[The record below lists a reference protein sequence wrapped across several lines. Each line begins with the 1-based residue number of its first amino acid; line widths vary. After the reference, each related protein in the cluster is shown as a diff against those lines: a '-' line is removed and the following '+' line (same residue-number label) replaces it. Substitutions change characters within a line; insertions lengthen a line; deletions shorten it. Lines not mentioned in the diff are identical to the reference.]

1 MKNLSKELMEDLNNK
16 WDPFIKASEKAGIEL
31 PDDNVLIE
39 EMKKVF
45 ALSDFIAKTASL
57 NPEMIS
63 ALIRSGDLRKSFGGD
78 EYSSR
83 LEKSLYDAKNDI
95 ELGVTLRKQRTLEMV
110 RIAWRDL
117 SGYAG
122 LSETMNDLSVFA
134 DEILDKTL
142 SFLYEQ
148 HCEKFGIPASSD
160 EVHQKMVVIGM
171 GKLGGREL
179 NFSSDV
185 DLIFAYPETGQVVG
199 GPKEITNEEFF
210 TGLSRNFIKTLGEK
224 TTGGIVFR
232 VDMRL
237 RPFGENG
244 PLITNFSALEEYYQR
259 QGREWERYAMIKA
272 RAVAGDIDQ
281 GGILLQRL
289 KPFVYRRYLD
299 YGVYES
305 LREMKHKISIEVERK
320 GLKKNIKLGPGGIRE
335 IEFFGQVFQLIR
347 GGVEPLLQ
355 ERKIL
360 DVLHILSSKAYIPQ
374 KVSKELSDAYKFL
387 RNTEHRLQEFSDQQ
401 THDLPLDNK
410 GKLRLAISMNCN
422 NWEEYSI
429 LLENHINN
437 VHQNFKELL
446 VNEDDNNDDQ
456 VKIDMNDVWQD
467 IADKDQTSLVLEN
480 GGFNNPDEVNR
491 LLDFVRNDS
500 DTRVLS
506 TEARERLNK
515 LMPLVLQYTG
525 ASEQP
530 DLALK
535 RIIDLIKTIKR
546 RSNYI
551 SLLLENQSALKRL
564 VHLSA
569 SSPWIITF
577 LARHPLLLD
586 ELLDSRTLYKPPER
600 SELEQD
606 ILQRMKN
613 VPDDDLEKQI
623 EELIIFKN
631 INILRV
637 AAADVSGA
645 FPLMKVSDYL
655 SYIAEAIINVV
666 LELSWESMSIKHGRP
681 ECTIDGRACDKGF
694 AIIAYGK
701 LGGIELGYGSDLD
714 LVFLHAGSKELT
726 EGEKP
731 IDSPQFYSRLGQRIV
746 HILTTPSNVGKLYEI
761 DMRLRPSGKSGPLVS
776 NIIAFRDYQF
786 KDAWTWEHQALVRSR
801 AICGDGWII
810 KYFNNMRKEVLAQ
823 KRERWELMNEISS
836 MRDRIRKE
844 HDTPE
849 EGIFNIKH
857 GKGGIIDIEFLVQ
870 YLLLL
875 NAKKYNEIV
884 VWSDNVRQLE
894 TLSSTGI
901 LDEKSSNFLK
911 KAYLTYRSEVHK
923 LSLQEKPAIVYEN
936 RFADIREKIIEIWA
950 YYIDLKE

>member
-1 MKNLSKELMEDLNNK
+1 MENLSKELIEDLKNK
-16 WDPFIKASEKAGIEL
+16 WDSFIKASEKAGIDL

-45 ALSDFIAKTASL
+45 ALSDFIAKTALL
-57 NPEMIS
+57 NPEIIF
-63 ALIRSGDLRKSFGGD
+63 ALIKSGDLRKSFGDD

-83 LEKSLYDAKNDI
+83 LEKSIYDAKNDI
-95 ELGVTLRKQRTLEMV
+95 ELGTILRKQRTLEMV

-122 LSETMNDLSVFA
+122 LSETMKDLSVFA
-134 DEILDKTL
+134 DEVLNRTL

-148 HCEKFGIPASSD
+148 HCEKFGIPTSSGGI
-160 EVHQKMVVIGM
+160 HQKMVVIGM

-185 DLIFAYPETGQVVG
+185 DLIFAYPEAGQTVD

-224 TTGGIVFR
+224 TACGIVFR

-272 RAVAGDIDQ
+272 RVVAGDKNQ
-281 GGILLQRL
+281 GKILLQRL

-305 LREMKHKISIEVERK
+305 LREMKYKISREVERK
-320 GLKKNIKLGPGGIRE
+320 GLKKNIKIGPGGIRE

-347 GGVEPLLQ
+347 GGLEPALQ

-360 DVLHILSSKAYIPQ
+360 KVLDVLASEAYIPQ
-374 KVSKELSDAYKFL
+374 KVSRELSDAYKFL
-387 RNTEHRLQEFSDQQ
+387 RNTEHRLQEFSDRQ

-410 GKLRLAISMNCN
+410 GKLRLAISMNCK

-429 LLENHINN
+429 LLENHISN

-456 VKIDMNDVWQD
+456 VFIDMNDVWQN
-467 IADKDQTSLVLEN
+467 IADIDQTSRVLEN
-480 GGFNNPDEVNR
+480 GGFKNPDEVNR
-491 LLDFVRNDS
+491 LLDYVRNDS
-500 DTRVLS
+500 GARILS

-535 RIIDLIKTIKR
+535 RIIDLIKTIER

-551 SLLLENQSALKRL
+551 SLLLENQGALKRL
-564 VHLSA
+564 IHLSV

-613 VPDDDLEKQI
+613 VPDDGLEQQI

-655 SYIAEAIINVV
+655 SYIAEAILNVV
-666 LELSWESMSIKHGRP
+666 LELSWKSMSMKHGRP

-714 LVFLHAGSKELT
+714 LVFLHAGSNELT

-746 HILTTPSNVGKLYEI
+746 HILTTPTNVGKLYEI

-776 NIIAFRDYQF
+776 NIITFRDYQF

-801 AICGDGWII
+801 AICGDDRII
-810 KYFNNMRKEVLAQ
+810 KYFNDMRKEVLAQ
-823 KRERWELMNEISS
+823 KREKGKLINEISS

-844 HDTPE
+844 HDAPE

-857 GKGGIIDIEFLVQ
+857 GKGGIVDIEFLVQ

-894 TLSSTGI
+894 ALSLTGI
-901 LDEKSSNFLK
+901 LDGKSSSLLK

-923 LSLQEKPAIVYEN
+923 LSLQEKPAIVN
-936 RFADIREKIIEIWA
+936 KDRFADIRNKVIEIWA
-950 YYIDLKE
+950 HYIDLKK

>member
-1 MKNLSKELMEDLNNK
+1 
-16 WDPFIKASEKAGIEL
+16 
-31 PDDNVLIE
+31 
-39 EMKKVF
+39 
-45 ALSDFIAKTASL
+45 
-57 NPEMIS
+57 
-63 ALIRSGDLRKSFGGD
+63 
-78 EYSSR
+78 
-83 LEKSLYDAKNDI
+83 
-95 ELGVTLRKQRTLEMV
+95 
-110 RIAWRDL
+110 
-117 SGYAG
+117 
-122 LSETMNDLSVFA
+122 
-134 DEILDKTL
+134 
-142 SFLYEQ
+142 
-148 HCEKFGIPASSD
+148 
-160 EVHQKMVVIGM
+160 
-171 GKLGGREL
+171 
-179 NFSSDV
+179 
-185 DLIFAYPETGQVVG
+185 
-199 GPKEITNEEFF
+199 
-210 TGLSRNFIKTLGEK
+210 
-224 TTGGIVFR
+224 
-232 VDMRL
+232 
-237 RPFGENG
+237 
-244 PLITNFSALEEYYQR
+244 
-259 QGREWERYAMIKA
+259 
-272 RAVAGDIDQ
+272 
-281 GGILLQRL
+281 
-289 KPFVYRRYLD
+289 
-299 YGVYES
+299 
-305 LREMKHKISIEVERK
+305 
-320 GLKKNIKLGPGGIRE
+320 
-335 IEFFGQVFQLIR
+335 
-347 GGVEPLLQ
+347 
-355 ERKIL
+355 
-360 DVLHILSSKAYIPQ
+360 
-374 KVSKELSDAYKFL
+374 
-387 RNTEHRLQEFSDQQ
+387 
-401 THDLPLDNK
+401 
-410 GKLRLAISMNCN
+410 
-422 NWEEYSI
+422 
-429 LLENHINN
+429 
-437 VHQNFKELL
+437 
-446 VNEDDNNDDQ
+446 
-456 VKIDMNDVWQD
+456 
-467 IADKDQTSLVLEN
+467 
-480 GGFNNPDEVNR
+480 
-491 LLDFVRNDS
+491 
-500 DTRVLS
+500 
-506 TEARERLNK
+506 
-515 LMPLVLQYTG
+515 
-525 ASEQP
+525 
-530 DLALK
+530 
-535 RIIDLIKTIKR
+535 
-546 RSNYI
+546 
-551 SLLLENQSALKRL
+551 
-564 VHLSA
+564 
-569 SSPWIITF
+569 
-577 LARHPLLLD
+577 
-586 ELLDSRTLYKPPER
+586 
-600 SELEQD
+600 
-606 ILQRMKN
+606 MKN

-746 HILTTPSNVGKLYEI
+746 HILTTPTNVGKLYEI

-801 AICGDGWII
+801 AICGDDWII

>member
-160 EVHQKMVVIGM
+160 GVHQKMVVIGM

-272 RAVAGDIDQ
+272 RVVAGDKDQ
-281 GGILLQRL
+281 GNILLQRL

-410 GKLRLAISMNCN
+410 GKLRLAISMNCD